1 MTQTKQPPI
10 NPERFIPPHLVQDP
24 LERNV
29 PGFNLG
35 RDPERT
41 PLPWSSEPHGGFTDG
56 QLWLPLN
63 ADAERDEPH
72 QSTRRYTGGARNE
85 LPAYVANGM
94 VGLRVR
100 EMPLSAG
107 LTLLSGYRASICSDG
122 SRQSRSRRIRS
133 PATSSWEAFG
143 VSTVPLCAIRKAE
156 KDHSGRDGD

>member
-1 MTQTKQPPI
+1 M
-10 NPERFIPPHLVQDP
+10 PPHLVQDP

-72 QSTRRYTGGARNE
+72 QSTRRYTGALE
-85 LPAYVANGM
+85 
-94 VGLRVR
+94 
-100 EMPLSAG
+100 
-107 LTLLSGYRASICSDG
+107 
-122 SRQSRSRRIRS
+122 
-133 PATSSWEAFG
+133 TSSLPMSQTVWSVFAFARCRCQLG
-143 VSTVPLCAIRKAE
+143 
-156 KDHSGRDGD
+156 